1 VTLNNMFYEKPWG
14 LHPAKMQEI
23 HDFVARRLDGT
34 SAIPADVLEK
44 IEAKKSGPTFA
55 EQLYSVSED
64 GIATIQVFG
73 VIDKRMN
80 MFSDISGG
88 TSSEQIG
95 KAVVSAM
102 NDKKVKGIL
111 FDIDSPG
118 GSVSGTKEL
127 ADLIFAQRGKKPMI
141 AFTDGMMAS
150 AAYWIGSAAD
160 ILVATETAVIGSIGV
175 AMMHQDR
182 SKRDEAM
189 GITRTPIYA
198 GKYKRIASDEKPLS
212 EEGREYLQSMV
223 DDYYAM
229 FISSVAINRN
239 VSEDMALKM
248 ADGKDFI
255 GRKAQTAGL
264 VDFIGSRERA
274 LVITKERSF
283 RNMDLKTL
291 QENHA
296 DLYAQVIAMGV
307 EQGKQEADKAVA
319 EARQTGATAERE
331 RITSLLD
338 AGADPQVTREAITD
352 GVTAGEAYKKFFEA
366 EKNKRT
372 TALAGMAAS
381 ATKPVEPEQPAAV
394 SGDAV
399 KAYEA
404 ETSRLMGEGKTRAQ
418 AVAAIAASNPGLH
431 EKYLQA
437 INKKGA

>member
-1 VTLNNMFYEKPWG
+1 MNTIMNALNRPWAIRPVCLDDLLAKHAAAFSGMEEKSIETWASRQ
-14 LHPAKMQEI
+14 PAP
-23 HDFVARRLDGT
+23 T
-34 SAIPADVLEK
+34 SKDIL
-44 IEAKKSGPTFA
+44 S
-55 EQLYSVSED
+55 
-64 GIATIQVFG
+64 
-73 VIDKRMN
+73 
-80 MFSDISGG
+80 ISGG
-88 TSSEQIG
+88 VATIKIHGVITKTPMLIG
-95 KAVVSAM
+95 WDEWSVGADIVEEAVRAAM
-102 NDKKVKGIL
+102 KRSGVDSIL
-111 FDIDSPG
+111 LDIDSPG
-118 GSVSGTKEL
+118 GSVDGTPEL
-127 ADLIFAQRGKKPMI
+127 AAEIFAARGKKPVV
-141 AFTDGMMAS
+141 AFANGMMAS

-160 ILVATETAVIGSIGV
+160 TIVATEAALVGSIGV
-175 AMMHQDR
+175 VMDHYDLSEFY
-182 SKRDEAM
+182 SKIGM
-189 GITRTPIYA
+189 KKTPITA
-198 GKYKRIASDEKPLS
+198 GKYKRITSEEKPLS
-212 EEGREYLQSMV
+212 DEGRAYLQEMV
-223 DDYYAM
+223 DGIYSM
-229 FISSVAINRN
+229 FIDAISAHRTVSV
-239 VSEDMALKM
+239 EKALAM
-248 ADGKDFI
+248 ADGKEFI
-255 GRKAQTAGL
+255 GKQAHTVGL
-264 VDFIGSRERA
+264 IDSIGSRERA

-307 EQGKQEADKAVA
+307 EQGKQEVEKAVA

-338 AGADPQVTREAITD
+338 AGADPQVTREAITE

-431 EKYLQA
+431 DKYLQA